1 MLQAYLAMVI
11 TKPEEE
17 EKPSVNTHS
26 IAQQNSK

>member
-11 TKPEEE
+11 TKPEE